1 MNSYGLRRMTMAK
14 LAIDGGA
21 KVQRSPSPK
30 WPQFDRRTDAAVLD
44 VLHSGRVN
52 YWTGLRGREF
62 EKAWGE
68 WLGSRNA
75 IAVSNGTVAL
85 HIALTALGVG
95 SGDEVI
101 CTSYSFIASSFCAL
115 HAGAMPVFCDVGDD
129 HLIDPRKIERLITSR
144 TKAIVVVHLYGMVAD
159 MDPILSIARR
169 HGLFVVEDCA
179 QCIGGVYKGRKVG
192 TLGDM
197 GCFSFCQSKQITTGG
212 EGGMVVCDNDALAW
226 ELRSLRDHGS
236 DVKAKLEGRR
246 STDERPYA
254 HKRVGYNFRM
264 TEMQSAIGLC
274 ELARYDRWNLPRRRS
289 LGSALV
295 SALKDHP
302 LVRFAPVDTE
312 ERQNSFWLAPFVLR
326 EELLKVPVSQFI
338 KAVQAEG
345 VGAYAIF
352 WPEMYKEA
360 AYVERRGFGARNYP
374 FDDPANGHVDWRKVD
389 CPVAREM
396 ARNTIAFWTH
406 PTYTMRHMAA
416 DVKAFEKV
424 ASAYMKKA
432 K

>member
-1 MNSYGLRRMTMAK
+1 MAK

-75 IAVSNGTVAL
+75 IAVSNGTAAL

-129 HLIDPRKIERLITSR
+129 HLIDPRKIERLITPR

-212 EGGMVVCDNDALAW
+212 EGGMVVCDDDEIAW

-236 DVKAKLEGRR
+236 DVKAKLEGKS
-246 STDERPYA
+246 STDSRPYV
-254 HKRVGYNFRM
+254 HRRVGYNFRM
-264 TEMQSAIGLC
+264 TEMQSAIGLG
-274 ELARYDRWNLPRRRS
+274 ELARYDSWNLPRRRR
-289 LGSALV
+289 LGRALID
-295 SALKDHP
+295 ALAGHP

-312 ERQNSFWLAPFVLR
+312 ERRNSFWLAPFVLR
-326 EELLKVPVSQFI
+326 EDKLTVPVSQFI

-345 VGAYAIF
+345 AGAYAIF
-352 WPEMYKEA
+352 WPEMYREA
-360 AYVERRGFGARNYP
+360 AYLERRGFGERNYP
-374 FDDPANGHVDWRKVD
+374 FDDPANERVDWLKVD

-396 ARNTIAFWTH
+396 ARGTIAFWTH
-406 PTYTMRHMAA
+406 PTYTMRHISA

-424 ASAYMKKA
+424 AAEYMKKG
-432 K
+432 KSR